1 MKINN
6 NSILTENGY
15 LSSDSIALLAQ
26 YLKKD
31 QYDRMSDS
39 FYEALENSIGKP
51 MHLINVTDVMFRL
64 YHMYCEGC
72 GGCAYWYKRKNN
84 NDDDDFDLK
93 PFNNTLPKLDELKV
107 STIEGMIDV
116 PLQRYEIFKILEK
129 FISDTKLMIMSN
141 ANFEKF
147 KIYQSKY
154 SEIFEALQEK
164 KDELTIFLIHNT
176 VAYCSIK

>member
-1 MKINN
+1 MKISN

-51 MHLINVTDVMFRL
+51 MRLINVTDVMFRL

-72 GGCAYWYKRKNN
+72 GRYTYWYKRKNN
-84 NDDDDFDLK
+84 SDDDFDLK
-93 PFNNTLPKLDELKV
+93 PFNNTLPKLDALKV
-107 STIEGMIDV
+107 SMIEGMIDV

-129 FISDTKLMIMSN
+129 FILDTKPAVMSDVN
-141 ANFEKF
+141 LEQV